1 MNNPESTQ
9 SWKTL
14 YRVAGTAAAGVV
26 LVMLAEI
33 LISFVPAGATLP
45 ETVIGWFDLLQS
57 RPFIG
62 LRNLGL
68 INIISILLGVPVA
81 LALYVLLRRTDRAIA
96 ALALATSLLGAAV
109 FLATNRAF
117 PMLALSR
124 RYAVAATGIERADLV
139 AAGQALLAVGA
150 SHTPGTFLGFL
161 LGSVAGITNA
171 ALMVRS
177 GEPGESYWYFLTL
190 AFLAWSSIPFLAL
203 GAAAWLF
210 TWGLPGA
217 VTLFVTAAVI
227 TLGGIQILV
236 DVLLVNI
243 DPQSGI
249 VFVVLPVYQSVV
261 AVLGIGLALASE
273 RLGRRLFP
281 AARR

>member
-1 MNNPESTQ
+1 MNNPTRNENTQ
-9 SWKTL
+9 PWKTL
-14 YRVAGTAAAGVV
+14 YRIAGTAAAGVV

-45 ETVIGWFDLLQS
+45 ETVIGWFELLQS

-68 INIISILLGVPVA
+68 INVISILLGVPVA
-81 LALYVLLRRTDRAIA
+81 LALYVLLRRTDRSYA
-96 ALALATSLLGAAV
+96 ALALASSLLGTAV

-117 PMLALSR
+117 PMLALSH
-124 RYAVAATGIERADLV
+124 RYAVAATEIERAALV

-177 GEPGESYWYFLTL
+177 PTFPRATAYVGL
-190 AFLAWSSIPFLAL
+190 AGTSLLLIFDSGVSFAPALWNPLMVVAMIGGLSSI
-203 GAAAWLF
+203 
-210 TWGLPGA
+210 TWYGLVARDLWREAREISLRPYVRRA
-217 VTLFVTAAVI
+217 DPA
-227 TLGGIQILV
+227 GGL
-236 DVLLVNI
+236 
-243 DPQSGI
+243 
-249 VFVVLPVYQSVV
+249 
-261 AVLGIGLALASE
+261 
-273 RLGRRLFP
+273 
-281 AARR
+281 